1 MDVKLRLGELQPI
14 NHSFWVTQEPRN
26 YRIIGLDMMVAH
38 QLAIFPSSARLC
50 TMGSGRSAKLFA
62 AADPPT
68 PIFAS
73 INKLEL
79 IYDENPSLDKRC
91 KILLLS
97 FPEIT
102 IKPTYHTEPKH
113 NYGLEILL
121 DDYKAVLIKP
131 R

>member
-1 MDVKLRLGELQPI
+1 
-14 NHSFWVTQEPRN
+14 
-26 YRIIGLDMMVAH
+26 MMVAH

-50 TMGSGRSAKLFA
+50 KMGSGRSAKLFA